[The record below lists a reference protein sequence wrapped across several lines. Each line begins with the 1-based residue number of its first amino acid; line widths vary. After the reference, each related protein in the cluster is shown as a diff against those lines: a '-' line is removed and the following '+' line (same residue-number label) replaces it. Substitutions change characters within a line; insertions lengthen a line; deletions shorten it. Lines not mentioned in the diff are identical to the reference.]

1 MVCESYLNKVTNTP
15 MTFFTEMKKKK
26 KILKHAWDHKRPQI
40 AKAILR
46 KRSRIEGTLPDLKC
60 ISKLW

>member
-26 KILKHAWDHKRPQI
+26 IPETCMGPQ
-40 AKAILR
+40 KTPNSQSNLE
-46 KRSRIEGTLPDLKC
+46 KEEQN
-60 ISKLW
+60 